1 MRTIVVANQKGGI
14 GKTTTAMAL
23 ASLLRNDGH
32 KVLLIDADPQGNA
45 SDTYG
50 AVIEGEA
57 TLYDV
62 LLERSLSDIKE
73 AIQHTKN
80 GDIIA
85 SDPLLRKADECLA
98 TDIEGVYHMADA
110 LSAVKDLYDDVVI
123 DTAPALNLLLY
134 NCLIAA
140 DELIIPVV
148 ADRYSIVGLSQ
159 LYEAVTAVKR
169 RQNPRLTIKGLLL
182 VKYSGRTNL
191 SKAARDT
198 MNRDA
203 ESIGSRLFMTTIREC
218 VKCQEAQ
225 AAKQD
230 LFAYA
235 PLCTTACDYQDF
247 YNEAYKKG

>member
-1 MRTIVVANQKGGI
+1 MKTIVVANQKGGI

-32 KVLLIDADPQGNA
+32 KVLLIDCDPQGNA

-62 LLERSLSDIKE
+62 ILEKSITNISE
-73 AIQHTKN
+73 AIQHTSI
-80 GDIIA
+80 GDIVA
-85 SDPLLRKADECLA
+85 SDPLLRKADEHLA
-98 TDIEGVYHMADA
+98 ADIEGVYRMSDA
-110 LSAVKDLYDDVVI
+110 LSSIADKYDYVVI
-123 DTAPALNLLLY
+123 DTAPALNMLLY

-140 DELIIPVV
+140 DEIIIPVV

-159 LYEAVTAVKR
+159 LSEAVTAVKR
-169 RQNPRLTIKGLLL
+169 RQNPKLTIKGLLL
-182 VKYSGRTNL
+182 VKYNGRTNL
-191 SKAARDT
+191 SKAARDA

-203 ESIGSRLFMTTIREC
+203 EAIGTKLFTTTIREC

-235 PLCTTACDYQDF
+235 PQCTTACDYRDF
-247 YNEAYKKG
+247 YTEAYK